1 MKALA
6 GQETIMQQCGLDP
19 VNDNSMT
26 RVSLGPEMKHPKNAF
41 RLRNRSWFP
50 WLFLG
55 LCVVVIPLIYW
66 LLPPEKKIEGLL
78 PTLGVVGAFVGFLY
92 SQHLQQTRLFSELF
106 TEFNQRYDKLNEQL
120 NAICARPEGSPLDD
134 NDANVLFDYFN
145 LCAEEYLFFSAGY
158 IDLDV
163 WQSWYRGMEVFIKDP
178 EIRGLWEKELKSGSY
193 YGFTIGG
200 PPRG

>member
-1 MKALA
+1 
-6 GQETIMQQCGLDP
+6 
-19 VNDNSMT
+19 
-26 RVSLGPEMKHPKNAF
+26 MKHPKNAF

-55 LCVVVIPLIYW
+55 LSVVVIPLIYW
-66 LLPPEKKIEGLL
+66 LLPPEKRIEGLL

-120 NAICARPEGSPLDD
+120 NTICARPEGSPLHV
-134 NDANVLFDYFN
+134 NDENVLFDYFN

-158 IDLDV
+158 IDVDV
-163 WQSWYRGMEVFIKDP
+163 WQSWYRGMEVFINDP

-193 YGFTIGG
+193 YGFTIGE